1 MLELYGA
8 KGCPYTGELRESLL
22 WDGEVFVEYDVEED
36 EEALRRLIVL
46 TGGRTVP
53 VLVRDGCVVQIG
65 VQGRG
70 CIVSPPSS
78 QEDAASS
85 RG

>member
-22 WDGEVFVEYDVEED
+22 WNGEEFVEYDVEED
-36 EEALRRLIVL
+36 EEALRRLIAFTDGWTIPAL
-46 TGGRTVP
+46 I
-53 VLVRDGCVVQIG
+53 RDGRVVQIG

-78 QEDAASS
+78 LEDAASS
-85 RG
+85 KG

>member
-22 WDGEVFVEYDVEED
+22 WDGKEFVEYDVEED
-36 EEALRRLIVL
+36 GEALKRLIAL

-53 VLVRDGCVVQIG
+53 VLVEGERVVQVG
-65 VQGRG
+65 VSGRG
-70 CIVSPPSS
+70 CIVAPPSS
-78 QEDAASS
+78 TNDAL
-85 RG
+85 R

>member
-22 WDGEVFVEYDVEED
+22 WDGEEFVEYDVEED
-36 EEALRRLIVL
+36 EEAFRRLIVL

-53 VLVRDGCVVQIG
+53 VLVKNRQVIQVG
-65 VQGRG
+65 VSGRG
-70 CIVSPPSS
+70 CIVGPLSS
-78 QEDAASS
+78 L
-85 RG
+85 

>member
-22 WDGEVFVEYDVEED
+22 WDGEDFVEYDVEED
-36 EEALRRLIVL
+36 EGALRRLFAF
-46 TGGRTVP
+46 TGGWTVP
-53 VLVRDGCVVQIG
+53 VLVRDGRVVQIG

-70 CIVSPPSS
+70 CIVSPPAS
-78 QEDAASS
+78 QEDAASP